1 MQFSLRTKLL
11 ISFIA
16 IALLVI
22 VIFGFTAYRV
32 ILNANLN
39 AEFDKL
45 LYAHEHEVNNL
56 LDETAGDTTISELRS
71 FITGYGDPDHLLILV
86 DADGL
91 YALSQP
97 LGKFLG
103 PAYQGNAVL
112 PMEELRTNA
121 KMKGTFSLGDRT
133 LIWVATGS
141 SSNAYKLFL
150 VSSLREEFTSFTEIV
165 GSRLLVTGVS
175 IIWVSIWGALIL
187 ASITSKRLDEKN
199 ALLLYQALHDD
210 LTGLPNRALLYK
222 RLNQALLKAAMNNKS
237 IALFVLDLDR
247 FKDVNDTLG
256 HSSGDLLLQQVGNRM
271 QQILRHT
278 DTVARLGGDEF
289 ALLIPYVDRE
299 TAMLFADRITRVFR
313 EPFRIEGMQLDTE
326 ASLGISL
333 YPDHGKDADTL
344 IKRADIAMYQ
354 AKRSDRSYAVYDP
367 EIDSHSMWRLSLL
380 SDLRHAI
387 NADRELELY
396 YQPKVNLRS
405 GRTES
410 VEALLRWHH
419 PRHGTIQ
426 PDEFIFLA
434 EQSGLIRP
442 LTLWVLNAALRQCH
456 EWRKEG
462 IHLDVAVNL
471 AARNVQ
477 DEKLA
482 VQIGQLLDAWG
493 IPPGCL
499 ILEITEHTIMA
510 DPHHAEKILHHLEE
524 MGVQISI
531 DDFGTGYSSMALLS
545 QLPVH
550 EIKIDKSFVTN
561 MLKNKKHLIIVRS
574 IVDLANSLGCSVTA
588 EGVEDHETL
597 EQLTRLGC
605 VMAQG
610 FNMSHPLS
618 PEDLE
623 RWLAGSIWRQRP
635 VGNVI
640 PLV

>member
-1 MQFSLRTKLL
+1 MQLSLRTKLL
-11 ISFIA
+11 ISFIV

-32 ILNANLN
+32 ALNANLK

-45 LYAHEHEVNNL
+45 LYTHDHGVNDL
-56 LDETAGDTTISELRS
+56 LDKMADDPAINKLRPL
-71 FITGYGDPDHLLILV
+71 ITGHGHPDHLLVLV
-86 DADGL
+86 DTDGQ

-97 LGKFLG
+97 LEKFLG
-103 PAYQGNAVL
+103 PAYQGYDDL
-112 PMEELRTNA
+112 PVKDLFTNA
-121 KMKGTFSLGDRT
+121 GMNGTFSLGDKT
-133 LIWVATGS
+133 LIWVAVS
-141 SSNAYKLFL
+141 SLSNSYKLFV
-150 VSSLREEFTSFTEIV
+150 VSSLRDEFTSFSEIV

-175 IIWVSIWGALIL
+175 IIWISIWGALIL

-199 ALLLYQALHDD
+199 ALLSHQALHDD

-222 RLNQALLKAAMNNKS
+222 RLNKALLKAGRNKKS
-237 IALFVLDLDR
+237 VALFVLDLDC
-247 FKDVNDTLG
+247 FKEVNDTLG
-256 HSSGDLLLQQVGNRM
+256 HSSGDLLLQQVGDRM
-271 QQILRHT
+271 QQTLRNT

-289 ALLIPYVDRE
+289 ALLIPYVDSK
-299 TAMLFADRITRVFR
+299 TAVLFAERIIQVFQ
-313 EPFRIEGMQLDTE
+313 EPFCIEGMQLNTE

-333 YPDHGKDADTL
+333 YPEHGEDADTL

-354 AKRSDRSYAVYDP
+354 AKRSDRGYAVYDP
-367 EIDSHSMWRLSLL
+367 DIDSHSMWRLSLL
-380 SDLRHAI
+380 SDLRQAI
-387 NADRELELY
+387 DANKELELH

-419 PRHGTIQ
+419 PRHGTIP

-456 EWRKEG
+456 EWRMEG
-462 IHLDVAVNL
+462 ILLDVAVNL
-471 AARNVQ
+471 SARDVQ

-482 VQIGQLLDAWG
+482 AQIEQLLDAWG
-493 IPPGCL
+493 IPPACL
-499 ILEITEHTIMA
+499 ILEITENTIMA
-510 DPHHAEKILHHLEE
+510 DPHRAEQILRHLEE

-550 EIKIDKSFVTN
+550 EIKIDKSFVMN
-561 MLKNKKHLIIVRS
+561 MLNNKKNSIIVRS
-574 IVDLANSLGCSVTA
+574 IVDLANSLGCTVTA
-588 EGVEDHETL
+588 EGVEDSETL

-610 FNMSHPLS
+610 FYMSHPL
-618 PEDLE
+618 PPHDLE
-623 RWLAGSIWRQRP
+623 QWMTESIWRQRP
-635 VGNVI
+635 AANVI
-640 PLV
+640 PLG